1 MATLIVGCS
10 TRPVKTETVT
20 VYVPVKVGVDS
31 RLSSPVPYPAA
42 NIVTNDDLAKY
53 AIALREALKQAN
65 PQLDAIKPAYPEK
78 DE

>member
-1 MATLIVGCS
+1 MLIVGCS

-31 RLSSPVPYPAA
+31 KLSSPVPYPTA

-65 PQLDAIKPAYPEK
+65 SQLEAIKQAYPEK